1 MAASVWMRWL
11 RRVGSPGVMS
21 DTTMV
26 RSRPLTMPEETE
38 PGNSPSGSPM
48 AMASW
53 PTLNAD
59 ESPSSAVGRPV
70 ASTLTNARSV

>member
-1 MAASVWMRWL
+1 
-11 RRVGSPGVMS
+11 
-21 DTTMV
+21 
-26 RSRPLTMPEETE
+26 MPEETE

-53 PTLNAD
+53 PIRMAD

-70 ASTLTNARSV
+70 AVDACTKARSV